1 MQVKRTNSSETD
13 IKLTIVASDKELS
26 AIKQQVLSRLRS
38 KVKIAG
44 FRSGKAPL
52 ELVEKH
58 LDSSTVQSEFIDESI
73 NQLYVQAIGS
83 EKLRPIS
90 NPQVNI
96 IKFVPFTTL
105 EFEANISVIGE
116 IELPDYKKIK
126 KKLESTKISADEVKE
141 VLSSL
146 AERSASKE
154 DVKTAA
160 KLGDEVTINFSGKD
174 SKEKP
179 VSGTDG
185 KEYPLVLGSN
195 SFIPGFEDGLVGL
208 KAGDKKDLPLTFPK
222 DYHAKEMAGKKVT
235 FSTEV
240 LKVQKLTTPKID
252 DEFAKTLGPFKN
264 LDELKTDIK
273 KQLQVERDKDSRKR
287 YENEL
292 IEQLASKTKVALPKA
307 IVDDQMNW
315 IESQE
320 KQNLA
325 YQGQTWEEHLK
336 AEKVTAEE
344 HLEQKRPEAEKDVKA
359 SLMLSRIAEIEGL
372 EVTPEELE
380 MHMSLLRGQYSD
392 KAMQAEL
399 DNPENQREISGRL
412 LTNKT
417 ISFLVDLASK

>member
-336 AEKVTAEE
+336 AEKVSAEE
-344 HLEQKRPEAEKDVKA
+344 HLEQKRPEAEKGVKA

>member
-105 EFEANISVIGE
+105 DFEANISVIGE

-325 YQGQTWEEHLK
+325 YQGQTWEDHLK

-344 HLEQKRPEAEKDVKA
+344 HLEQKRPEAEKGVKA

>member
-105 EFEANISVIGE
+105 DFEANISVIGE

-344 HLEQKRPEAEKDVKA
+344 HLEQKRPEAEKGVKA

>member
-344 HLEQKRPEAEKDVKA
+344 HLEQKRPEAEKGVKA
-359 SLMLSRIAEIEGL
+359 SLMLSKVAEIEGL
-372 EVTPEELE
+372 EVTSEELE
-380 MHMSLLRGQYSD
+380 THLALLSGQYSD